1 MGRNNMKAAVISDI
15 HIDINHDEKE
25 PVIDSLK
32 KVLEQDMPEILIIA
46 GDISNDYR
54 KTLEFL
60 KQTDRTIPTLFV
72 PGNHDLWSIENQ
84 QHDTWKIY
92 DALGTYP
99 HNLCT
104 QNYIINDEWA
114 VCGECGWYDYSFAD
128 REFSTELIQE
138 GSYMQRKWKD
148 KDYIKWGKN
157 DAEVFDIF
165 YDKLEKKISEV
176 KDRKIIMVTHM
187 LTHKE
192 FTVKDHPMWKF
203 FNAFLGSSRYG
214 ELIKKYDVKY
224 SIMGHVHYRKEL
236 EEKGTRYICACL
248 NYTNEWEGSISP
260 YDQIKQTIKYINI

>member
-15 HIDINHDEKE
+15 HIDINHNEKE
-25 PVIDSLK
+25 PVIDSLR
-32 KVLEQDMPEILIIA
+32 KVLVQDMPEILIIA
-46 GDISNDYR
+46 GDISNDYQ

-60 KQTDRTIPTLFV
+60 KQTDRTVPTIFV
-72 PGNHDLWSIENQ
+72 PGNHDLWNIENQ
-84 QHDTWKIY
+84 QQDTWKIY
-92 DALGTYP
+92 NALGNYQ

-104 QNYIINDEWA
+104 QNYIINDEWV

-128 REFSTELIQE
+128 REFPIELIQE

-148 KDYIKWGKN
+148 KDYIKWGKK
-157 DAEVFDIF
+157 DAEIFEIF
-165 YDKLEKKISEV
+165 YSKLEKKMNEV
-176 KDRKIIMVTHM
+176 KDKKIIMVTHM

-192 FTVKDHPMWKF
+192 FTVRDHPMWKF